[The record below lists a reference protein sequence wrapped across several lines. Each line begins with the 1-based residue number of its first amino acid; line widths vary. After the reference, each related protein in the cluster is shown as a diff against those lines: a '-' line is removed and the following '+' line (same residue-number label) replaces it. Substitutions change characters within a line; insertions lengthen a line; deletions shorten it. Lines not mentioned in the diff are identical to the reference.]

1 LGLCEA
7 VTTTPEWHFSSRMA
21 KLNSGVGRSLS
32 NRKTVNPFEAKM
44 SATRSANIRELLRR
58 IVADRHADPL
68 AREILFQVVGE
79 PLRGHAHRIDVH
91 AVGTHAHDAAQAART
106 EFQILVK
113 ALGQLLPIVIH
124 QIAHL
129 LFGRFVVV
137 AVEYLLFSV
146 AFSDFLY
153 IAK

>member
-1 LGLCEA
+1 
-7 VTTTPEWHFSSRMA
+7 M
-21 KLNSGVGRSLS
+21 
-32 NRKTVNPFEAKM
+32 
-44 SATRSANIRELLRR
+44 
-58 IVADRHADPL
+58 ADRHADPL
-68 AREILFQVVGE
+68 AREILFQVVGK

-137 AVEYLLFSV
+137 AVVHPFDGAGDAFEPFLRFRQDQLL
-146 AFSDFLY
+146 
-153 IAK
+153 

>member
-1 LGLCEA
+1 MAFQFADGETQLG
-7 VTTTPEWHFSSRMA
+7 
-21 KLNSGVGRSLS
+21 SGAQLVEQKDRKSVRSEDVGHTLGEHPRI
-32 NRKTVNPFEAKM
+32 VA
-44 SATRSANIRELLRR
+44 R

-68 AREILFQVVGE
+68 AREILFQVVGK

-137 AVEYLLFSV
+137 AVEPFLRFRQDQLL
-146 AFSDFLY
+146 
-153 IAK
+153 

>member
-1 LGLCEA
+1 MAFQLADGEAQFGRRTQCVEQKNGESVRGENVGDALGEHTRIIAA
-7 VTTTPEWHFSSRMA
+7 VMA
-21 KLNSGVGRSLS
+21 HG
-32 NRKTVNPFEAKM
+32 
-44 SATRSANIRELLRR
+44 
-58 IVADRHADPL
+58 DPDLL
-68 AREILFQVVGE
+68 AREVLAQVVGK
-79 PLRGHAHRIDVH
+79 PLCGSAYRVDVH

-137 AVEYLLFSV
+137 AVEPFLRFRQDQLL
-146 AFSDFLY
+146 
-153 IAK
+153 